1 MNEDPA
7 VSLDRLHD
15 IIVPPAVP
23 WWPLAPG
30 WYAVIGIVL
39 VVAAVFAFRA
49 WRRWRANAYRR
60 EALHE
65 LASAPDA
72 AAIAALLRRTALAES
87 QRPEIARLGGDA
99 WLDWLSERS
108 PEPMSPVVREGL
120 VVGVYDPGLKGLD
133 VTPLRTWAARW
144 IADHRSAVSSQRS
157 DA

>member
-15 IIVPPAVP
+15 IIAPPAVP
-23 WWPLAPG
+23 WWPPAPG
-30 WYAVIGIVL
+30 WYVVVGIAL

-60 EALHE
+60 EALRE

-72 AAIAALLRRTALAES
+72 AAIATLLRRTALAES
-87 QRPEIARLGGDA
+87 PRPEIARLGGDA
-99 WLDWLSERS
+99 WLDWLSKRS
-108 PEPMSPVVREGL
+108 PEPMSPAVREGL
-120 VVGVYDPGLKGLD
+120 VAGVYDPDLKGLD
-133 VTPLRTWAARW
+133 LTPLRAWAGRW
-144 IADHRSAVSSQRS
+144 IAAHRPAAPSQKT